1 MFITMK
7 TNTTAM
13 ESANDMAPSIPK
25 LVTERANWLALD
37 GLRGWAIIFVITIHL
52 WAHCTREG
60 SGIPITLQIGA
71 ETVNLTW
78 LFATGHNA
86 VIVFFVL
93 SGFLLYRHWLE
104 RQGKIAFKAQ
114 CWSFAQSR
122 ARRILPGYLL
132 YLVMY
137 LLLVA
142 LVGKHRYGANMD
154 SSNFLLNF
162 FFLTPVANLSSHTPP
177 LATTLDLMPGTWS
190 LNAEMWFYAVMP
202 LLALALGR
210 ISGRWSGWLLLLTA
224 TAGPMS
230 RHMMGEQPA
239 WILRYSVF
247 GVFDA
252 FIMGMAIAALAAG
265 YKPRAAWKVLF
276 PLGVA
281 YYFSIC
287 AGHLLHFA
295 DYAFQLALASGLM
308 ILGLLSPT
316 PSVWKSSLER
326 PWIVNVG
333 HWSYGLFLCN
343 TTVAWYIVLPLSQA
357 VKTVPGGQLLA
368 LNFAVGLPLMLL
380 LARTTYEV
388 LEQPLIRRVAPD
400 WRQVRRRVGGLML
413 VYVAAS
419 LALSAIAYHRNPEA
433 EFQHRLVKVL
443 ATPYAK
449 TH

>member
-1 MFITMK
+1 MQ
-7 TNTTAM
+7 
-13 ESANDMAPSIPK
+13 SAGGIAASISKPA
-25 LVTERANWLALD
+25 TERANWLALD
-37 GLRGWAIIFVITIHL
+37 GLRGWAIIFVIAVHL

-60 SGIPITLQIGA
+60 SGIPVTLQFGT
-71 ETVNLTW
+71 ETINLTW

-104 RQGKIAFKAQ
+104 RQGKLAFKHQ
-114 CWSFAQSR
+114 CLSFAQSR

-132 YLVMY
+132 YIGMY
-137 LLLVA
+137 FLLVA
-142 LVGKHRYGANMD
+142 LVGKHRYGASMNI
-154 SSNFLLNF
+154 SNFLLNF
-162 FFLTPVANLSSHTPP
+162 FFLTPVANLFSSTPP

-202 LLALALGR
+202 LIALALGR
-210 ISGRWSGWLLLLTA
+210 FSGRWSGWLLMLAA

-230 RHMMGEQPA
+230 RHLMGEQPA

-252 FIMGMAIAALAAG
+252 FILGMAIAALAAG

-287 AGHLLHFA
+287 AGRFLPFA
-295 DYAFQLALASGLM
+295 DYPFQLALASGLM
-308 ILGLLSPT
+308 ILGLLAPA
-316 PSVWKSSLER
+316 PSRWKSSLER
-326 PWIVNVG
+326 PWIVNIG

-343 TTVAWYIVLPLSQA
+343 TTVAWYIVLPLAQTLKIA
-357 VKTVPGGQLLA
+357 PGGQLLA

-388 LEQPLIRRVAPD
+388 LEQPLIQRTTPD
-400 WRQVRRRVGGLML
+400 WRQVRRRAGGLVL
-413 VYVAAS
+413 LYAAAS
-419 LALSAIAYHRNPEA
+419 LALSAMAYHRNPDA
-433 EFQHRLVKVL
+433 EFQRGLVKRL
-443 ATPYAK
+443 ATPYVQS
-449 TH
+449 H